1 MLVAALS
8 TGHKIGLALAG
19 AIFIAFALF
28 SSFVAPRRWPDFPG
42 RALSVFIVASFVLFG
57 LMLASV
63 EVFGVEEEEAGAHE
77 GKAAPE
83 GGGKEKQIP
92 VREREYRI
100 SVPRTSA
107 KLAAGTY
114 VFHVVN
120 DGQQVHNVVVTGPGV
135 QGETTPNLQPGK
147 EADLRVKLTKGTY
160 DLFCSID
167 GHRQLGMEARLSVG

>member
-42 RALSVFIVASFVLFG
+42 RSLSVFIVASFVLFG

-77 GKAAPE
+77 GKAEAGSAANRIMVGE
-83 GGGKEKQIP
+83 T
-92 VREREYRI
+92 EYRI
-100 SVPRTSA
+100 DLPRTAA

-114 VFHVVN
+114 VFRVRNEGNQVHDFVVN
-120 DGQQVHNVVVTGPGV
+120 GPGV
-135 QGETTPNLQPGK
+135 QNERTPNLQAGK
-147 EADLRVKLTKGTY
+147 EADLRVKLAKGTY
-160 DLFCSID
+160 DVYCSID
-167 GHRQLGMEARLSVG
+167 GHRQLGMEARLTVG